1 MVRVITNA
9 KAVVTPRGKRP
20 LGGAAMSKLQV
31 VEDPAVVIDESGVI
45 LEVGPARKVKVPAG
59 AEPLDAGGALVL
71 PGLVD
76 AHTHAVYAGE
86 RSFEVEH
93 KVAGKS
99 YLDIQA
105 LGGGIHLT
113 VEETRK
119 ASVDALVESGRRRL
133 AEMLRQGTT
142 TVEVKSGYGLDTESE
157 VKMLRAI
164 EKLRADGPVDVVP
177 TLLAAHVVP
186 REFAKARDVFV
197 QMVIS
202 EMIPTVVR
210 EGLAVFVD
218 VWCDEG
224 AFTVEESHA
233 MLATGARAGLGLRV
247 HADEF
252 ARVGGAA
259 LAAEVHAASAD
270 HLLHATREDFRLL
283 QEAGVVPVLAP
294 AAPLV
299 TMLHK
304 WPDGRQLVADEVPF
318 ALATDFNPNCQLSSM
333 QRAMAL
339 AVYQMRCPPRAAL
352 TAATLNAACSLGKG
366 DTIGSIEEGKV
377 ADLIFVD
384 APSVDAFVTDL
395 SANRVV
401 GVLRRGIPVIG
412 SS

>member
-1 MVRVITNA
+1 MVRVVTNA
-9 KAVVTPRGKRP
+9 KALVTPRGRRP
-20 LGGAAMSKLQV
+20 LGGAAMAKLQV
-31 VEDPAVVIDESGVI
+31 VKDPAIVIDEGGVI
-45 LEVGPARKVKVPAG
+45 LEAGPADRVAVPAG
-59 AEPLDAGGALVL
+59 AEAVDAGGAFVL

-76 AHTHAVYAGE
+76 AHTHPVYAGE

-99 YLDIQA
+99 YLDIQK

-119 ASVDALVESGRRRL
+119 ASVDSLVESGRRRL
-133 AEMLRQGTT
+133 TRMLREGTT
-142 TVEVKSGYGLDTESE
+142 TAEVKSGYGLDTESE
-157 VKMLRAI
+157 VKLLRAI
-164 EKLRADGPVDVVP
+164 EKLRVDGPVDVVP

-186 REFAKARDVFV
+186 REFANARDVFV

-210 EGLAVFVD
+210 EGLAVFLD

-224 AFTVEESHA
+224 AFTVEECHA

-252 ARVGGAA
+252 ARVGGAR

-270 HLLHATREDFRLL
+270 HLLHASREDFRLL

-304 WPDGRQLVADEVPF
+304 WPDARQLVADEVPF

-366 DTIGSIEEGKV
+366 DTVGSVEEGKV

-384 APSVDAFVTDL
+384 APTVDAFVTDL

-401 GVLRRGIPVIG
+401 GVLRRGMPVVR
-412 SS
+412 SN